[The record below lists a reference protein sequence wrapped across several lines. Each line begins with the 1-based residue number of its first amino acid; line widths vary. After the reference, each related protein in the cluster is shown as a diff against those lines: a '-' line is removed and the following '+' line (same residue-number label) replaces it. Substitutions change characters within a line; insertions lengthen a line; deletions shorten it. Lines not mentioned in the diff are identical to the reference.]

1 MQTHKLESI
10 LNKNSVFNLIFYLS
24 FEFECRGMGDRKYE
38 LWQGLLP
45 VCVCVSLG
53 AALSMPEYGNKKW
66 RDVVVLEGGATNW
79 VYKFAAETC
88 PTIKQTYCQGP
99 ASMVPFQ

>member
-1 MQTHKLESI
+1 VEWVTGNMNCGKVYGT
-10 LNKNSVFNLIFYLS
+10 
-24 FEFECRGMGDRKYE
+24 
-38 LWQGLLP
+38 
-45 VCVCVSLG
+45 CVC

-99 ASMVPFQ
+99 ASVVPFQ